1 MMIVLQLVAMAA
13 GGVLF
18 GGTSIFAGAAEWFV
32 VFLTVAGAFAGW
44 AMAWISL
51 AMGWIR

>member
-1 MMIVLQLVAMAA
+1 MMIILQLVAMAA

-18 GGTSIFAGAAEWFV
+18 GGASIFAGSAEWFV
-32 VFLTVAGAFAGW
+32 VLLTIAGAFVGW

-51 AMGWIR
+51 AMEWIR

>member
-1 MMIVLQLVAMAA
+1 MMIILQLVAMAA

-18 GGTSIFAGAAEWFV
+18 GGAAIFAGSAEWFV
-32 VFLTVAGAFAGW
+32 VLLTVAGAFAGW
-44 AMAWISL
+44 VLAWISL